1 MAKKYAKKTG
11 STKEL
16 KNLKDWENIERN
28 WQSGNIRE
36 KQEVSGQNV
45 WVGISAQMPWKI
57 TVFLLINCDRW
68 YAITTSS
75 HAPCFAEEVL

>member
-16 KNLKDWENIERN
+16 KNLKDSENIERN

-45 WVGISAQMPWKI
+45 WVGILLKCQKI

>member
-1 MAKKYAKKTG
+1 MGRTLSETG
-11 STKEL
+11 SLETFAKNRRFPAKTFGLESQL
-16 KNLKDWENIERN
+16 KCL
-28 WQSGNIRE
+28 
-36 KQEVSGQNV
+36 
-45 WVGISAQMPWKI
+45 KI